1 MASQDPLRQKLYDM
15 QNAVN
20 DIRRTLTIIPLAY
33 GGEVSKI
40 SSNILNALVTCLNTI
55 EFAVQAFGKE
65 GVGVRPSQADIDS
78 LTWRADNKSRRP
90 LGSFEASVIDAWV
103 KADKP
108 NREILYDAVK
118 QMLSR

>member
-40 SSNILNALVTCLNTI
+40 SSNILNALVTCMS
-55 EFAVQAFGKE
+55 K
-65 GVGVRPSQADIDS
+65 
-78 LTWRADNKSRRP
+78 
-90 LGSFEASVIDAWV
+90 
-103 KADKP
+103 
-108 NREILYDAVK
+108 YD
-118 QMLSR
+118 